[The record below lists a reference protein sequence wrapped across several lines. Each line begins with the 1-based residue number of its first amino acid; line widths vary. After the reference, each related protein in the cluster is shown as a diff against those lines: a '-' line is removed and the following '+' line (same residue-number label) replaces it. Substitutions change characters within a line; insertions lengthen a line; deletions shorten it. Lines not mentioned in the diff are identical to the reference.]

1 MPPGKL
7 GQAIAAAV
15 ILVGGLAVGNDAPP
29 RATKDLLEEIPR
41 AITKE
46 PNYGSPPRYALLVFG
61 HQAKARVWIVEDG
74 KTLYVDKNGNGDLTD
89 DGPPIKPSNV
99 HELGKTPT
107 GGASWDF
114 DYLLP
119 EIRAADGSRH
129 TAFDLRRWNY
139 GRNEDGY
146 GLSVK
151 LNGRTEM
158 YAGWFGFWGNSP
170 ASAPVIHFG
179 GPLQPC
185 LLRLDEFVI
194 DGLSRDLSIAF
205 INPGCGPAGT
215 SRLST
220 DALSKAVVPE
230 VVIDWPVAKGAPSLH
245 SSHLLFQRCCYWH
258 FYNGKFKIPSGVVQG
273 TAIVK
278 VFVPGGALPLPLSTN
293 EIKVPVR
300 TRNAAKGGK

>member
-29 RATKDLLEEIPR
+29 RATKDLLEGIPR

-99 HELGKTPT
+99 RELGKTPT

-129 TAFDLRRWNY
+129 TAFE
-139 GRNEDGY
+139 GM
-146 GLSVK
+146 
-151 LNGRTEM
+151 RTVTDYRSSSTGARKCM
-158 YAGWFGFWGNSP
+158 
-170 ASAPVIHFG
+170 
-179 GPLQPC
+179 
-185 LLRLDEFVI
+185 
-194 DGLSRDLSIAF
+194 
-205 INPGCGPAGT
+205 PAG
-215 SRLST
+215 S
-220 DALSKAVVPE
+220 A
-230 VVIDWPVAKGAPSLH
+230 
-245 SSHLLFQRCCYWH
+245 
-258 FYNGKFKIPSGVVQG
+258 SGE
-273 TAIVK
+273 TRR
-278 VFVPGGALPLPLSTN
+278 
-293 EIKVPVR
+293 PVR
-300 TRNAAKGGK
+300 P